1 MREGTG
7 RPVFSGVAIGRAYVY
22 RHQQAEL
29 PGSCGDAAA
38 EQKKFDEA
46 RETARAQLTELFEKT
61 KREIGEEQAMILD
74 VQMMMLDDLDYLE
87 GVQDMIA
94 GGASAAQA
102 AHETGDAFSAAFA
115 AMDDAYMQARS
126 VDVKDMATRLVNILC
141 GGKTGFSMEEPGI
154 LVAEDLTPS
163 ETVQLPKDKIL
174 AFVTRQGSSNS
185 HTAILARIMNI
196 PSLVQAQITLD
207 DELDGKLMIVDGFE
221 GHYYIEPDEATQA
234 AMEKKRDEA
243 QAYRQQLEA
252 YRGKPTV
259 SKSGR
264 KLKLFANIG
273 NPDDVKY
280 VLEGDAEGVG
290 LLRSEFLY
298 LGRDTFPT
306 EEELFEAYRKVV
318 EGLQGRPVVIRTLD
332 IGADK
337 QVDYFGLEHEE
348 NPALGYRG
356 IRICLTR
363 EDIFRPQ
370 LRAIYRASAF
380 GPVCIMFPMIISVD
394 EVRRIKAFCE
404 TIKAEL
410 TAEGIAFGEVEL
422 GIMIETPAAAVL
434 SRELAKEVQFFSV
447 GTNDLTQYTLA
458 IDRQNAKLDEF
469 YDPHHPAVLALLR
482 MIAENAHAEGIWCG
496 ICGELGADSL
506 PDGNLPGNG
515 LRRAVCIA
523 RPGFGTEKESL
534 RKRGII

>member
-1 MREGTG
+1 MRQGTG

-207 DELDGKLMIVDGFE
+207 DDLDGKMMIVDGFE
-221 GHYYIEPDEATQA
+221 GRYYIEPDEDICA

-306 EEELFEAYRKVV
+306 EEELFQAYRKVV
-318 EGLQGRPVVIRTLD
+318 ESLQGRPVVIRTLD

-380 GPVCIMFPMIISVD
+380 GPVSIMFPMIISVD

-410 TAEGIAFGEVEL
+410 SAEGIAFGEVEL

-496 ICGELGADSL
+496 ICGELGADISL
-506 PDGNLPGNG
+506 TETFLEMGYDELSVSPGRV
-515 LRRAVCIA
+515 L
-523 RPGFGTEKESL
+523 EL
-534 RKRGII
+534 RKKVCESEV